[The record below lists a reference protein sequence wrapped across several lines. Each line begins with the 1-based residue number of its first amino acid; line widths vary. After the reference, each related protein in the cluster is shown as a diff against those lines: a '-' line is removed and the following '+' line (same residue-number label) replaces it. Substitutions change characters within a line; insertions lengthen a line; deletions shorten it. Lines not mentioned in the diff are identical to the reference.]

1 MTRDPAPGD
10 GAVLSPSAAH
20 LRQELPADTDVLV
33 LGGGLAGSAVAYYL
47 AREGVDVVL
56 VEREELNRQA
66 SGTNAGS
73 FHFQIALHQLTAW
86 GTDNVRDRLLAEVR
100 LHAQAARMWTELEQ
114 ELDAPMGVHTTGGL
128 MVAETDAELRLLVDK
143 NRIEAEAGLETQV
156 LLAGELRAFAPYLAD
171 DLTGASYCATEG
183 HANPL
188 VSAPLFALRAQ
199 QAGAEIRTH
208 ARVREVVARTP
219 AGTGFTVRTDA
230 GTIRARRVVNAAGAW
245 AGEVARLSGLTL
257 PLRAEGLHVN
267 VTEPREHV
275 LDPLV
280 QHIGRRLSL
289 KQSGNG
295 TFIIGGG
302 WPSAPAPHPSRH
314 TTRWDSAAGNMGV
327 AVRVM
332 PGLADVRVVRMW
344 TGVMAFTDDLSPIVG
359 ESGAVPGYFTCIATT
374 GFTLSPLMAR
384 LLAEHMARPSSR
396 PLPPEYS
403 PDRNPAGRPAA

>member
-1 MTRDPAPGD
+1 MTTSPATP
-10 GAVLSPSAAH
+10 AQVLSPPAEH
-20 LRQELPADTDVLV
+20 LRADLPTDTDVLV

-47 AREGVDVVL
+47 AREGVEVCL
-56 VEREELNRQA
+56 LEREELNRQA

-86 GTDNVRDRLLAEVR
+86 GTDDVRDRLLEEVR
-100 LHAQAARMWTELEQ
+100 LHALAARMWTTLEQ

-128 MVAETDAELRLLVDK
+128 MVAETAAELQLLVDK
-143 NRIEAEAGLETQV
+143 HRIEAEAGLETQV
-156 LLAGELRAFAPYLAD
+156 MSAAELRDFAPFLAD

-199 QAGAEIRTH
+199 QAGAQVRTH
-208 ARVREVVARTP
+208 AEVLDVVTHVP
-219 AGTGFTVRTDA
+219 AGTGFTVRTTA
-230 GTIRARRVVNAAGAW
+230 GTVRARRIVNACGAW
-245 AGEVARLSGLTL
+245 AGELARRSGLTL

-267 VTEPREHV
+267 VTEPREKV

-302 WPSAPAPHPSRH
+302 WPSVPEPHPGRH

-327 AVRVM
+327 AIRVM
-332 PGLADVRVVRMW
+332 PSLADVRVVRMW

-359 ESGAVPGYFTCIATT
+359 ESSTVPGYFTCIATT
-374 GFTLSPLMAR
+374 GFTLSPLMAQ
-384 LLAEHMARPSSR
+384 LLAEQMASPRGR
-396 PLPPEYS
+396 RLAPEYS